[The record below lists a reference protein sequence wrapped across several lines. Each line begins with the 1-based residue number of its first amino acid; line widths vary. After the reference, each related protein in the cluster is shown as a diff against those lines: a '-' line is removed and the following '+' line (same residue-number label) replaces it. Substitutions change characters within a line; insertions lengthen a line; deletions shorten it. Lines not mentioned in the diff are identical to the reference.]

1 MRGSH
6 DGNKP
11 IGVSDPSRLYVVI
24 DDPKARDDDISLY
37 TDTKA
42 MMIALAV
49 NPKPLWYDYALP
61 YSA

>member
-49 NPKPLWYDYALP
+49 NPKPLW
-61 YSA
+61 